1 MFRNKITYNPKLSIA
16 ENAQL
21 NNVSESTIR
30 RFVQY
35 NNIDRRN
42 DKKKIILYEIKKL
55 KCGNSTISVAELQK
69 ITGYSRNTILKYL
82 SIDEVQTNDG
92 KVSSLNLTKKMNV
105 ITSVADSQ
113 DEILRG
119 IMTLYNDCK
128 PFDCD
133 LTYSIGNFY
142 RKVPAPIHKYDK
154 YPQIDD
160 VKTLDEAYD
169 LAPNSFG
176 SVVVDL
182 PFIIH
187 NEHSYTK
194 MCDRFNNFSTPEEL
208 FKANDEMLD
217 LSYRLLKKRGL
228 LIIKTMDVGWCG
240 KQYWVSNYIL
250 NKAEEIGY
258 EHIDTFI
265 LNPKT
270 KIIFNAGITQHCAR
284 KWHSYFYVFRK

>member
-1 MFRNKITYNPKLSIA
+1 MKQITKARRDNP
-16 ENAQL
+16 E
-21 NNVSESTIR
+21 
-30 RFVQY
+30 
-35 NNIDRRN
+35 
-42 DKKKIILYEIKKL
+42 
-55 KCGNSTISVAELQK
+55 ISVTELQK
-69 ITGYSRNTILKYL
+69 QIGCSRNTILKYL
-82 SIDEVQTNDG
+82 AIHDVQIRED
-92 KVSSLNLTKKMNV
+92 KVSSLNLSKAMNV
-105 ITSVADSQ
+105 IKSVSDNQ
-113 DEILRG
+113 DEILKG
-119 IMTLYNDCK
+119 IMVLYNKCAA
-128 PFDCD
+128 FDCD
-133 LTYSIGNFY
+133 LTYSIGNFC
-142 RKVPAPIHKYDK
+142 RNVPAPIHKYDK

-160 VKTLDEAYD
+160 VKPLDEAYD
-169 LAPNSFG
+169 LAPNSLG

-187 NEHSYTK
+187 NDHSYTK

-217 LSYRLLKKRGL
+217 LSYRLLKKSGL